1 MPKLSHIHKVLVIGS
16 GPIVI
21 GQAAEFDYAG
31 AQACLSLKEA
41 GVQVVLV
48 NNNPATIMTDEQVAD
63 KVYLEPL
70 TVESV
75 TAIIAKE
82 RPDGLLP
89 TLGGQTG
96 LNLAVSLS
104 EAGVLEKYSVELLG
118 TPLAAIQNGEDRE
131 LFKQLMQQIGEP
143 VPESD
148 TVESVDAAIAFANSI
163 GYPVI
168 VRPAYTLGG
177 AGGGIAEDEAT
188 LRKVAAGGIAASP
201 IGQVLIERSVKGWKE
216 IEYEVMR
223 DANDT
228 CIIVCNMENL
238 DPVGIHTGD
247 SIVVAPSQTLTDR
260 QYQMLRSVSTKVIRS
275 LGVVGGCN
283 IQFALDPK
291 SDRYVLIEVNPR
303 VSRSSALASKAT
315 GYPIARI
322 AAKLALGFG
331 LDEVLNP
338 ITGYTYASFEPA
350 LDYIVVKIPRFPF
363 DKFPLADRK
372 LGTQMK
378 ATGEVMSIARNLEA
392 GLLKAV
398 RSLEQGCTHL
408 SRPEMTTW
416 SKEELSRSLQEAT
429 DIRLFVFAEAIRKGF
444 TEQELHSLT
453 GVDPFFLRSLR
464 KIIDLEIELA
474 CCEGTELTEQLL
486 LEAKRRGFADE
497 TIASLTGR
505 TSAEIKGMRDQAGI
519 APTYKIVD
527 TCAAEFDAQT
537 PYYYSDWQGV
547 DEVAT
552 LEGRKVMVL
561 GSGPIRIGQGIEFD
575 YCSVHAAKSLQKNGI
590 AAVVVNNN
598 PETVSTDYETADHL
612 YFEPLHVEDVL
623 HIAER
628 EQVEG
633 VMVQFGGQT
642 AINLAA
648 KLEKAG
654 LKVMGTSLSAIERA
668 EDRELFYEMLR
679 KLDIPHIPGKGV
691 SSLEDATAI
700 AEEIGFP
707 VLMRPSYV
715 IGGQGMVVVHGLTE
729 LAATINGWLNHPDSK
744 TFFPL
749 LVDKYVP
756 GSEAEVD
763 AVCDG
768 ESVIIPGIF
777 QHVEKA
783 GIHSGDSVA
792 LFPAP
797 GLSDEIKQKIASYTE
812 AIAKE
817 MGAVGLINIQFV
829 IDGSTV
835 YVLEVNP
842 RASRTVPI
850 TSKVTGIPM
859 VQLAVQAQL
868 GEKLAN
874 MGYSTGLLPDI
885 PFAVVKA
892 PVFST
897 VKLNGVDPVLGPEM
911 KSTGEV
917 LGLGRSFAEAAGK
930 AFAFK
935 DNFYGDW
942 KAGHLVIASLKDSDK
957 QAEISKTLAQLQ
969 AEGGVLAAT
978 AGTAAWLQET
988 GVTVSHVIENE
999 AKLNELLQKDK
1010 AAFALITATIGN
1022 RHGRTGFALR
1032 GRLVQHGVP
1041 LFSAVETF
1049 DLYVK
1054 SILEKRGGSH
1064 AASEDIGTLSKLAAQ
1079 QA

>member
-797 GLSDEIKQKIASYTE
+797 GLSDETKQKIASYTE

>member
-416 SKEELSRSLQEAT
+416 TKEELSQSLQEAT

-474 CCEGTELTEQLL
+474 CCEGTELPEQLL

-715 IGGQGMVVVHGLTE
+715 IGGQGMVVVHDLTE

-942 KAGHLVIASLKDSDK
+942 KAGHLVIASLKDADK
-957 QAEISKTLAQLQ
+957 QADISKTLAQLQ